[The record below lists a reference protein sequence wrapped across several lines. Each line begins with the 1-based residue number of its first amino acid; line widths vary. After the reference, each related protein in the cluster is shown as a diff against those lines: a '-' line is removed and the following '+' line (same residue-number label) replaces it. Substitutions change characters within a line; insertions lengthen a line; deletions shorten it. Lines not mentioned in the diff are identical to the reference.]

1 MASYWRNA
9 TTMECPKKMKL
20 FLVDDDEFS
29 LNMYHQHLLN
39 LGYTDITLFSNGSS
53 CLNNLS
59 LQPGIIILDQEMD
72 DLCGLSVLRKVKGF
86 NPDIYVILLSGTDDN
101 ELLLH
106 SIKYG
111 AFDYITKDTGQLE
124 KITTVLA
131 QIHEAKEL
139 LTYHS
144 SSVQKPSD

>member
-1 MASYWRNA
+1 
-9 TTMECPKKMKL
+9 MKL

>member
-1 MASYWRNA
+1 MVS
-9 TTMECPKKMKL
+9 PKKMKL

-59 LQPGIIILDQEMD
+59 HQPGIIILDQEMD
-72 DLCGLSVLRKVKGF
+72 DLSGISVLKKVKGF
-86 NPDIYVILLSGTDDN
+86 NPDIYVILLSGTDDH
-101 ELLLH
+101 ELLIR

-111 AFDYITKDTGQLE
+111 AFDFITKDTGQLE
-124 KITTVLA
+124 KMTSVLA
-131 QIHEAKEL
+131 QIQEAKEL

-144 SSVQKPSD
+144 RTVQKK

>member
-1 MASYWRNA
+1 
-9 TTMECPKKMKL
+9 MECPKKMKL